1 VPREGDVSAPCIRA
15 AGCDIRRREGPG
27 FLGAVGLPGPEH
39 VLEPA
44 IDELA
49 GSPIIGD
56 AIAVV
61 TEKISH
67 FAEVDPDQPASA
79 REAEGDVERAAQK
92 DISRECSTRS
102 HQVAPRPRAPGASN

>member
-1 VPREGDVSAPCIRA
+1 MSCLLRVNVPREGDVSAPSIRA
-15 AGCDIRRREGPG
+15 TGGDIGRREGPR
-27 FLGAVGLPGPEH
+27 FLGAFGLPRPEH

-61 TEKISH
+61 TQKISH
-67 FAEVDPDQPASA
+67 FGEVDPRQPASA
-79 REAEGDVERAAQK
+79 REAEGDVERQ
-92 DISRECSTRS
+92 
-102 HQVAPRPRAPGASN
+102 PRKT